1 MNHHTNNSKQTNTQ
15 LHEEVKDL
23 INNIPP
29 EEFNL
34 NVFLEK
40 IKKLKQKEDESKV
53 WYEDEWD
60 NWYESNL

>member
-40 IKKLKQKEDESKV
+40 IKNTIGKHIESIKE
-53 WYEDEWD
+53 
-60 NWYESNL
+60 